1 MQWKVVAE
9 TKAVDLMAT
18 LLGKRQLAE
27 EALKYLS
34 ICRKIPDPEEVATAL
49 DVSLAV
55 AKKIVAAAVLSTKF
69 VFGTLRLPLSD
80 PERVAWLVSD
90 LKAEPVE
97 NLVVLT
103 VNAENTFLERHLVAT
118 GSATC
123 VCVDY
128 GDVYRY
134 AIEDHATGIIVV
146 YNHTGGHLR
155 FTKDDF
161 EFAKGLAAAGRLLN
175 ILFHDCVIISR
186 RGFISMRREFP
197 EIFELSA
204 KMDVMAKLAR

>member
-18 LLGKRQLAE
+18 ILGKRQLAE

-80 PERVAWLVSD
+80 PERGA
-90 LKAEPVE
+90 
-97 NLVVLT
+97 
-103 VNAENTFLERHLVAT
+103 
-118 GSATC
+118 
-123 VCVDY
+123 Y
-128 GDVYRY
+128 G
-134 AIEDHATGIIVV
+134 E
-146 YNHTGGHLR
+146 
-155 FTKDDF
+155 
-161 EFAKGLAAAGRLLN
+161 
-175 ILFHDCVIISR
+175 
-186 RGFISMRREFP
+186 RREYLP
-197 EIFELSA
+197 
-204 KMDVMAKLAR
+204 